1 MKEEVKAECLYYV
14 SYIRTQPTI
23 SLMDHF
29 QLTDTLKGGHPNL
42 RTIKFSLGNSGQT
55 LIKKLSK
62 SGQVNSS
69 HSVQRTLFSAQTDLF
84 SLFSLQLADTINI
97 FQAILAAREEDYK
110 CCQMFFKCYLFQTFK
125 NFILKLFFAVSYF
138 LVSHWTIFSWP

>member
-110 CCQMFFKCYLFQTFK
+110 CQMFFKCYLFQTFK